1 MKKRRIGTDQD
12 NQQQTVTDGGLDS
25 EELVKIVREGVSADI
40 IADIVGHPREGPT
53 VEEIVYM
60 NPAHSHA
67 EIQSCLSEL
76 SKKGVINE
84 RQIASHTRCPDL
96 PSAYFVITDAARSLF
111 DQNGLFPTQPWRRQ
125 YQAVTKADRIQTIE
139 QLPRSVD

>member
-1 MKKRRIGTDQD
+1 MRKRGSDTDQS
-12 NQQQTVTDGGLDS
+12 NRRRSVTDGGLDT
-25 EELVKIVREGVSADI
+25 EELLEITRKRISANI
-40 IADIVGHPREGPT
+40 IADIVGHPRQGPT

-67 EIQSCLSEL
+67 EIHSCLSEL
-76 SKKGVINE
+76 SKKGVISE